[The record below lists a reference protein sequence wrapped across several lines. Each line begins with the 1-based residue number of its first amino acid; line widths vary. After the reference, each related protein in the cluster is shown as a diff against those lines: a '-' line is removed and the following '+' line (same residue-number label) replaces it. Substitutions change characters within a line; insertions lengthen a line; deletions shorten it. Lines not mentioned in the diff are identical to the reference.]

1 MTSERKG
8 GLLDQPRSRATAGAE
23 LGVEDRS
30 LEIADCPRCGRRCS
44 YYNGTRPREHWG
56 LCDACSVRWWMGN
69 DSPTWDL
76 ESAEGRAASGEKLA
90 GFPEVMHPTADPV
103 AVRGVLR
110 EHPLRDLRIWQ
121 ANGTPVDELSLADY
135 FFREQQRLFGASR
148 RTDDGFNVLQDACH
162 AILWACALDEAL
174 ARVYGAP
181 YEAFRTGHEA
191 ARVIDGV
198 RYARNRVAHQFQV
211 VLEVTSGASFPAELP
226 IVFFEYRW
234 RPSADLPEPDRAG
247 QDGRRAS
254 YDAMVAGVPAYR
266 TLRVLEAFFA
276 DAHSAFGIA

>member
-1 MTSERKG
+1 
-8 GLLDQPRSRATAGAE
+8 
-23 LGVEDRS
+23 
-30 LEIADCPRCGRRCS
+30 
-44 YYNGTRPREHWG
+44 
-56 LCDACSVRWWMGN
+56 MGN